1 MEIDLHPNTMNK
13 KGGILLTQVMEAS
26 HLFLEGIKTGTP
38 LLPTGAAN
46 FPAVA
51 LKKGYFLTITM

>member
-1 MEIDLHPNTMNK
+1 
-13 KGGILLTQVMEAS
+13 MEAS
-26 HLFLEGIKTGTP
+26 HLFNEGIKTGTP

-46 FPAVA
+46 FLPAVA